1 MKTLIEYITESS
13 VNENRKEFMIIK
25 PGFLDKRNEIID
37 YLKKNNVMIIREL
50 RKKLTLSEAKKIYKM
65 HNKEDFYD
73 DLCKYMSSD
82 DSIGFVL
89 CNFGDKKMNDLKD
102 AIRKRYG
109 IDEMRNAVH
118 SSDSPLNAYR
128 ESKIYFS
135 TPSL

>member
-1 MKTLIEYITESS
+1 MKTLTEYITEA
-13 VNENRKEFMIIK
+13 VANENRKEFMIIK
-25 PGFLDKRNEIID
+25 PEFLDKRNDIID
-37 YLKKNNVMIIREL
+37 YLKKHKVMIIREL

-82 DSIGFVL
+82 DSIGFIL
-89 CNFGDKKMNDLKD
+89 CNYGNEKMDDLKD
-102 AIRKRYG
+102 EIRKEYG
-109 IDEMRNAVH
+109 IDDMKNAIH

-135 TPSL
+135 TPAL